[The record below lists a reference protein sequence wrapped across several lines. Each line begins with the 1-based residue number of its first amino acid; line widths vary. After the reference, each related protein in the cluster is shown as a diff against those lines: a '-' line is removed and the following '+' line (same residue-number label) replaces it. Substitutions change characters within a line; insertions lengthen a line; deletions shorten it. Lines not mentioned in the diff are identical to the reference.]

1 MASTTD
7 NEGGTES
14 EFSSEAAD
22 KFSALLP
29 GFDLA
34 KLKEDGETGASRTS
48 QQAVFPGFPTN
59 MPAPKSRRKPAFVR
73 RVGAES
79 SRNSAQAS
87 KRTQDERTLLQTGD
101 NESGSSGNLAE
112 DGGKTDVSASQEAAV
127 DALIRMATGAD
138 HDDMDMSDQ
147 SAGFDVTFPGML
159 LKQTLLAAGKPT
171 SSSSNTTRG
180 THGISGRQQQRS
192 SVKFTSPDSSGGGGG
207 GGGGGGLRNSG
218 GRQPST
224 TPTATPGS
232 GTILSSLIRTNTRVS
247 LVDFTAEDLLRHLMS
262 RDDVY
267 RCDFCRVIFHDA
279 ALYHLHRSMHDKMDI
294 RCCNLCGKLAVDKYD
309 FTAHFLTQHK

>member
-73 RVGAES
+73 RVGAEC

-180 THGISGRQQQRS
+180 TPGISGRQQQRS

-207 GGGGGGLRNSG
+207 GGGLRNSG

-224 TPTATPGS
+224 TPAATPGS